1 MRSSDFFVYD
11 GISVLYKMTDVLG
24 VEELKKFHWAEKIE

>member
-1 MRSSDFFVYD
+1 MRSSDFFD